1 MIEDL
6 YNAMRRLLLERIGA
20 ETQALVDRGADPDE
34 VIRVRIGKVQGL
46 TWALETMDNE
56 YRNLR

>member
-1 MIEDL
+1 MIDDL
-6 YNAMRRLLLERIGA
+6 YNAMRRLLQERIGA
-20 ETQALVDRGADPDE
+20 ETQALVERGSDPDE